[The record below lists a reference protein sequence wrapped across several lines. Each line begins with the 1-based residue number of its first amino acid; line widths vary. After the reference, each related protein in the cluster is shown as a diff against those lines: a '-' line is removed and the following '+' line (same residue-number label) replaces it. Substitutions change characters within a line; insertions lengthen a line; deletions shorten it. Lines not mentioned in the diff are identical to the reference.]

1 MAATVHSLF
10 APAAPAAALEAAP
23 AHATTPASTT
33 VPADDEL
40 SRALCADCV
49 EILDDLARQMLD
61 SADDALFKMSETA
74 ASDLERRQF
83 IDTMRVLRLDRAGF
97 SEQFSAA
104 IAAQFSPAVPTT
116 GSSADPLELRIQPTE
131 ELEERIAIGNL
142 VSRIEGQF
150 GAPLQDLRRR
160 LDAARARGV
169 RLPDTA
175 LTPGGICAAFAAA
188 MAALRA
194 GFEIK
199 LIVYK
204 LFERVLC
211 RDFDRLLQRA
221 IETLEQHGYSARAAA
236 LAMPRIGAPGRPVFA
251 GSAASGPATIAAG
264 SLPWPAA
271 AALPDRTQELLAA
284 LLARWAAG
292 TTPAIAPLAAPP
304 SSSPPLP
311 PAIAELIALSGEFG
325 GDRQA
330 VGHLDAALQ
339 SVLASSHPNVDALH
353 EVVASLRAQ
362 LREQRRLLLR
372 QVRGEVAREL
382 ELRIVARDLP
392 APLLSLL
399 RSGIGPLLALR
410 LLNGGRDSDGFRAA
424 DRLLDRVLDS
434 LDIAQPPREEDQQA
448 RAALLVD
455 LRLALLGVGMS
466 SARAGLLIDGLLA
479 SWAQRDAPPASAPGP
494 GANAAAPLVV
504 PPPAA
509 SDGPLHA
516 APPAL
521 LARVLLPDTWFRVF
535 DAARNQTRWLK
546 VGSYYPAEDLVRFTG
561 IDDSTQ
567 LSLRASRLGHD
578 LVDGRSEPINP
589 SPDTR
594 SALDA
599 LRARSDGS
607 PPAN

>member
-23 AHATTPASTT
+23 THATTPASTT

-169 RLPDTA
+169 RLPDAA

-188 MAALRA
+188 MTALRA

-236 LAMPRIGAPGRPVFA
+236 LAMPRLGAPGRPVFA
-251 GSAASGPATIAAG
+251 ATAAGTATIAGG

-271 AALPDRTQELLAA
+271 AALPDCTQELLAA
-284 LLARWAAG
+284 LLGRWAAG
-292 TTPAIAPLAAPP
+292 STPAIAPLAALP

-339 SVLASSHPNVDALH
+339 SVLVSSHPNVDALH

-434 LDIAQPPREEDQQA
+434 LDIPHPPREEDQQA

-479 SWAQRDAPPASAPGP
+479 SWAQRDAPLPASAPGP
-494 GANAAAPLVV
+494 SANAAVPPIV

-607 PPAN
+607 PPAS